1 MTFKEPSPNP
11 SQGSPMHQSPLNS
24 PEITVVSETP
34 APISISDDNEDDP
47 TNTEVPET
55 QAEQTAPAS
64 GNVSQSDDD
73 SVLDDF
79 NTVHVISP
87 LSQQDSQAAPESFT
101 QGSPMDLGIPQDA
114 HEIHI
119 SPLSPNA
126 LMPATSIPAVDSS
139 APVRVPSC
147 QLFSSTTRAS
157 TTTAPSA
164 TTPTDSL
171 STPIASHKTVVLKAT
186 DSTPLAV
193 SVPSFQPATNVT
205 PMEASTAA
213 VSVIPTSS
221 DIQLV
226 SIPATNSSAALSA
239 GDRLVVSRTTQ
250 KQVSS
255 VIDVEQQQRVTLNG
269 LLYRSY
275 QEIRDVLS
283 PEFFGNVASAKSL
296 EGTQDL
302 GAALFTVGTTL
313 HGLAQR
319 LAKQCLESEYTFSI
333 QLVYFSHSDESWI
346 AYCLWIP
353 LQPTS
358 VRIPV
363 QCETLTKFFA
373 RVSLPIC
380 AESEKI
386 AVTKAVSDFLKQGQ
400 ASAENLAMVTCSLAP
415 GSWSV
420 YVHEGGD
427 SQLQLQCVVP
437 AELRG
442 GGFLGVVTAR
452 TERVLQ
458 FLETFASL
466 CCEDSYL
473 SNVLSSCG
481 ISFANLPARESILF
495 WPFVGRATEILQSRY
510 VAICEFLNSG
520 GVATDSTVGRLVN
533 ELDSARFRSHCR
545 YLHAL
550 IATVA
555 EKIVELAEAVDLSG
569 TIVVLVDLLNWF
581 QDQLT
586 TDGPASIPSVCWPV
600 PFSNDGT
607 LESLP
612 NEDRCPPCVQGCN
625 SQHLGLS
632 DEEFTAESR
641 KTLLAL
647 RAELCGIFSGLLLD
661 PVCRIL
667 YRYLTCSWTVS
678 SILKSLSTLGLHS
691 SSAKLFLCH
700 LS

>member
-1 MTFKEPSPNP
+1 M
-11 SQGSPMHQSPLNS
+11 
-24 PEITVVSETP
+24 
-34 APISISDDNEDDP
+34 
-47 TNTEVPET
+47 
-55 QAEQTAPAS
+55 
-64 GNVSQSDDD
+64 
-73 SVLDDF
+73 
-79 NTVHVISP
+79 
-87 LSQQDSQAAPESFT
+87 
-101 QGSPMDLGIPQDA
+101 
-114 HEIHI
+114 
-119 SPLSPNA
+119 
-126 LMPATSIPAVDSS
+126 
-139 APVRVPSC
+139 
-147 QLFSSTTRAS
+147 
-157 TTTAPSA
+157 
-164 TTPTDSL
+164 
-171 STPIASHKTVVLKAT
+171 
-186 DSTPLAV
+186 
-193 SVPSFQPATNVT
+193 
-205 PMEASTAA
+205 
-213 VSVIPTSS
+213 
-221 DIQLV
+221 
-226 SIPATNSSAALSA
+226 
-239 GDRLVVSRTTQ
+239 
-250 KQVSS
+250 
-255 VIDVEQQQRVTLNG
+255 
-269 LLYRSY
+269 
-275 QEIRDVLS
+275 
-283 PEFFGNVASAKSL
+283 
-296 EGTQDL
+296 
-302 GAALFTVGTTL
+302 

-358 VRIPV
+358 VRIPI

-373 RVSLPIC
+373 RVNLPIC

-420 YVHEGGD
+420 YVHEGSDG
-427 SQLQLQCVVP
+427 QLQLQCVVP

-533 ELDSARFRSHCR
+533 ELDSSRFRSHCR

-550 IATVA
+550 IATVS

-600 PFSNDGT
+600 PFANDGT

-632 DEEFTAESR
+632 DEEFTTESR

-647 RAELCGIFSGLLLD
+647 RAELCGTFSGLLLD

-667 YRYLTCSWTVS
+667 LLPYLQLDCLVDLKESLNAWATQFFGEAVSVS
-678 SILKSLSTLGLHS
+678 SELMDLHGRFGAFEPLVVTWESNALTTDSFLGTMCAMALG
-691 SSAKLFLCH
+691 AGR
-700 LS
+700 